1 MDDMQ
6 QKLNAILGNPEMMQ
20 QLMSMAQS
28 LGQSQESPLPPQ
40 SQNTQQTESSP
51 AFANGVPGL
60 DMASIQRIAGLAQR
74 TGIDRNQQTL
84 LKALN
89 PYLNREHITKLEK
102 AMRAAKLAAV
112 AATFLGSNS
121 LFNTGR

>member
-20 QLMSMAQS
+20 QLMGMAQS
-28 LGQSQESPLPPQ
+28 LGQSQTPQPAPQAQNVPQAESAPVF
-40 SQNTQQTESSP
+40 SSS
-51 AFANGVPGL
+51 APGL
-60 DMASIQRIAGLAQR
+60 DMASIQRIVGLAQK

-102 AMRAAKLAAV
+102 AMHAAKLAAV
-112 AATFLGSNS
+112 ASTFLSNRS